1 MILKFVL
8 YILRQSTILI
18 HCSVVKLRVHLVRQK
33 KNIQIYSSM
42 YCSVPCTL
50 HTVLCLLHGRSC
62 KVVHFGKPALD
73 PQLHD
78 GFFQI
83 HHHHDHVHIV
93 VIVNITII
101 NITIFKNKNNATS

>member
-50 HTVLCLLHGRSC
+50 HTVLCLLRGRSC
-62 KVVHFGKPALD
+62 KLVHFGKPALD

-93 VIVNITII
+93 VIVNIAII